1 MAAAP
6 RCSLLGCGILAAE
19 VHYLIERNGWPV
31 DTDFL
36 PSSLHIDLEK
46 LEAALTDNLARHPEP
61 AKLVF
66 YGCCHPRMDALL
78 DAAHT
83 FRTEGQN
90 CVAMLLGHQRF
101 MDELSA
107 GAFFLLEDWAL
118 HWDDAMRA
126 TFGDHPEATREIF
139 QLSNRYI
146 LALRTP
152 CSGDFSAQARHAAES
167 VGLPLR
173 WLDVGLESLE
183 QVLAEALARCQQHT
197 GPEKSPV
204 RRTI

>member
-1 MAAAP
+1 MAAAA

-19 VHYLIERNGWPV
+19 VHHLIERNGWPV

-36 PSSLHIDLEK
+36 PASLHVDLEK

-61 AKLVF
+61 AKVVF
-66 YGCCHPRMDALL
+66 YGCCHPRMDTLL
-78 DAAHT
+78 AAAHT

-90 CVAMLLGHQRF
+90 CVAMLLGHERF
-101 MDELSA
+101 MEELAA

-126 TFGDHPEATREIF
+126 TFGDHPEAIREIF
-139 QLSNRYI
+139 HLSNRYI

-152 CSGDFSAQARHAAES
+152 CSGDFSAQAQHAAAS
-167 VGLPLR
+167 VDLPLR
-173 WLDVGLESLE
+173 WLDVALDHLES
-183 QVLAEALARCQQHT
+183 VLARALAQCQQDRRGK
-197 GPEKSPV
+197 GPS
-204 RRTI
+204 RQTI